1 MLACVAIMMSVM
13 MSAQSDTL
21 LYERVSG
28 TSMEM
33 FDFEYVRSEGWDC
46 LYPVEEHPAFDRL
59 MNNEIEDSLLAEI
72 NSRKTMIGDTLLTSD
87 LFYIWKPYFEWLR
100 GIDPHYTVT
109 YVVPSSFPY
118 YCVTDAK
125 ALRRSTRERNE
136 SLREKATILPVYG
149 IYINDTLV
157 VGSSN
162 TSLIH
167 KGDMLVSINE
177 VPVGEIMKYSL
188 DERRIALYIALQN
201 YYYHGFDKEYIVR
214 LVRAGQELEVKV
226 PGFTY
231 AYRQRAD
238 LLDKDTTPG
247 KQYFKDA
254 QTGYIRIPTFFPD
267 NSRLVRLLH
276 KDILKYKSLGCKNII
291 IDLRG
296 NPGGSGSCFDKLLAI
311 FIDRQEILYSKGEK
325 LKVSERTRHDYKF
338 IRDEMIGR
346 LVDIPEEYVWQ
357 TFPLK
362 EKYNISGL
370 DYYVLMDR
378 GTMSTAAA
386 LCNILQYNGG
396 AVLVG
401 EPLMRNSFV
410 FGDVLE
416 KRGLPIF
423 LGWLN
428 DGCISTTE
436 SNLYTNAVDG
446 ILQPDI
452 AIPYVAKEYMTG
464 EDAMLEKLLEM
475 IENKKM

>member
-1 MLACVAIMMSVM
+1 M
-13 MSAQSDTL
+13 
-21 LYERVSG
+21 
-28 TSMEM
+28 
-33 FDFEYVRSEGWDC
+33 
-46 LYPVEEHPAFDRL
+46 
-59 MNNEIEDSLLAEI
+59 
-72 NSRKTMIGDTLLTSD
+72 
-87 LFYIWKPYFEWLR
+87 
-100 GIDPHYTVT
+100 
-109 YVVPSSFPY
+109 
-118 YCVTDAK
+118 
-125 ALRRSTRERNE
+125 
-136 SLREKATILPVYG
+136 
-149 IYINDTLV
+149 